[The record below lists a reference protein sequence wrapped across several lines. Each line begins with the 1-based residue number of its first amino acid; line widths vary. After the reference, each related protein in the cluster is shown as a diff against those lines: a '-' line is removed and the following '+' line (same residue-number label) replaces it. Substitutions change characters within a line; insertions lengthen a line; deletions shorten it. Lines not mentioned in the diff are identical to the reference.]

1 MSSNHETHAQ
11 GVESKPVNTDPF
23 AAHRESEA
31 VQNGGT
37 TASPTAGSP
46 IDRRMSA
53 DEWDASKTPP
63 SRFQHRKGSLYATP
77 GSRDGHVDRN
87 KERDKPF
94 HELADKMK
102 SGLFGGKR
110 RDSHGEVEEKSGFFG
125 GRRKSSSRS
134 SDEKKEVV
142 DK

>member
-1 MSSNHETHAQ
+1 MGYVLSMVGLSSVTYFHIFTSACSISIRASSQ
-11 GVESKPVNTDPF
+11 GRGHPL
-23 AAHRESEA
+23 
-31 VQNGGT
+31 
-37 TASPTAGSP
+37 
-46 IDRRMSA
+46 I
-53 DEWDASKTPP
+53 DASKTPP

-110 RDSHGEVEEKSGFFG
+110 RESQGEVEEKSGFFG
-125 GRRKSSSRS
+125 GRRKSSSRG